1 MWGVA
6 MELRWQI
13 EQLND
18 LAVVRCSGR
27 LVRGSALDDFRS
39 RLERLESA
47 RILILDLCKVEQVD
61 AGGIGVLLE
70 LRRWAR
76 QHSAQVKVVN
86 PSPIVRRVLEA
97 THLTSIFEISS
108 LEEALGILR
117 APEGGPRFAVA

>member
-1 MWGVA
+1 

-27 LVRGSALDDFRS
+27 LVRGTALDDFQN
-39 RLERLESA
+39 RLEGLDTA
-47 RILILDLCKVEQVD
+47 RIMVLDFCEVEQVD

-76 QHSAQVKVVN
+76 QHSAQVKLVN
-86 PSPIVRRVLEA
+86 PSPFVRRVLEA
-97 THLTSIFEISS
+97 THLTEIFEISS
-108 LEEALGILR
+108 LEQALGILR
-117 APEGGPRFAVA
+117 APESDPRFAIA